1 LDIAEANQIID
12 LLGRQTKIELS
23 NRGKLETV
31 MFPNSLYESLAAI
44 EIFFRY
50 PELVRKI
57 GLAMSPEEI
66 GRTCRRYGTD
76 LTTMQVWTVG
86 FEFLWGRQLLL
97 SLGEIGPEDHRAEAL
112 EVLDF
117 WKRLNLAFRRDGFL
131 CNGQAGHV
139 SRLLTPDE
147 VIGIYGQTA
156 AVDSETTAL
165 FRRLHASA
173 LSLLIL
179 MNCESRAKYCASGPY
194 ALDDGQ
200 TMLFIDLVDLTGR
213 LYPWGIPGSLPFNH
227 LSMAA
232 VLKDVK
238 IRIANAGLAYGRPAN
253 FLEHGVRLA
262 VFTSDDGIMTQLP
275 AGAWP
280 QALAAITAAQT
291 QLYRKFVRMSMRER
305 VMAGAITYFWFI
317 RPIARFVGIEKELN
331 WELVHAGRFYDRLAA
346 PGFADE
352 LFDRALIQPR
362 EIPSSYTPFSK

>member
-1 LDIAEANQIID
+1 LNTTEANEVID

-31 MFPNSLYESLAAI
+31 MFPNSLYENLAAI

-50 PELVRKI
+50 PEFVRKI

-66 GRTCRRYGTD
+66 GRSCRRYGSD

-86 FEFLWGRQLLL
+86 FEYLWGRQLLL
-97 SLGEIGPEDHRAEAL
+97 SLGEIEPDDYRDEAL

-131 CNGQAGHV
+131 CNGHAGYV
-139 SRLLTPDE
+139 NQLLTPDE
-147 VIGIYGQTA
+147 VIDFYGRTA
-156 AVDSETTAL
+156 VVKSETIAL
-165 FRRLHASA
+165 FRRLHANA

-179 MNCESRAKYCASGPY
+179 MNCESRAKYCDSGPY
-194 ALDDGQ
+194 VLDDGQ
-200 TMLFIDLVDLTGR
+200 MMLFTDLVDLTGR

-227 LSMAA
+227 LSMAV

-238 IRIANAGLAYGRPAN
+238 IRIANAGLAYGRPPN
-253 FLEHGVRLA
+253 FLENVVRVA
-262 VFTSDDGIMTQLP
+262 VYTSDNGTLTLLQV
-275 AGAWP
+275 GAWP
-280 QALAAITAAQT
+280 PALAAITAAQK
-291 QLYRKFVRMSMRER
+291 QLYRKFVKMSMRER
-305 VMAGAITYFWFI
+305 VMAGTTTYFWFI
-317 RPIARFVGIEKELN
+317 KPIARFVGIEKELN
-331 WELVHAGRFYDRLAA
+331 WGLAHAERFYDRLAA

-362 EIPSSYTPFSK
+362 EIPSSYTPLSK